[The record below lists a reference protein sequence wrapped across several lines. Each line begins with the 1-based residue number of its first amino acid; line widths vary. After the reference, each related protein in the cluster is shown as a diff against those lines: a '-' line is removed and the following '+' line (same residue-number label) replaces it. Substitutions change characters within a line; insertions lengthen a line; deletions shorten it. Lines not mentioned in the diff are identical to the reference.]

1 MTDTITLTGIVATI
15 PRVVTTGDELAIT
28 SFRLAS
34 TQRRFD
40 RNRNRWVDGDTN
52 WYTVTA
58 FRQLATNAASSVM
71 RGDRVIVTG
80 RLRIREWEAGER
92 KGTTVEVEA
101 DGVGHDLTW
110 GTTSFTRVITTSAT
124 ARHDDAPGDDGQN
137 DGHDGGRDLATGAAE
152 TWATPG
158 VRSGST
164 DEGADVD
171 AGRGSEAE
179 PTRRAT
185 AVGYADEETPT
196 PF

>member
-34 TQRRFD
+34 AQRRFD
-40 RNRNRWVDGDTN
+40 RNRNRWVDGETN

-58 FRQLATNAASSVM
+58 FRQLATNAAGSVV
-71 RGDRVIVTG
+71 RGDRVVVTG

-101 DGVGHDLTW
+101 DAIGHDLTW
-110 GTTSFTRVITTSAT
+110 GTTSFTRVITSSAAPVQHDEPTDEAAT
-124 ARHDDAPGDDGQN
+124 AAPST
-137 DGHDGGRDLATGAAE
+137 GG
-152 TWATPG
+152 WATPG
-158 VRSGST
+158 VR
-164 DEGADVD
+164 ADGTPDAPVD
-171 AGRGSEAE
+171 AGIDRSADYEEEG
-179 PTRRAT
+179 
-185 AVGYADEETPT
+185 AVT

>member
-34 TQRRFD
+34 AQRRFD
-40 RNRNRWVDGDTN
+40 RNRNRWVDGETN

-58 FRQLATNAASSVM
+58 FRQLATNAAGSVV
-71 RGDRVIVTG
+71 RGDRVVVTG

-101 DGVGHDLTW
+101 DAIGHDLAW
-110 GTTSFTRVITTSAT
+110 GTTSFTRVITTSSSPAHNDHPADEADT
-124 ARHDDAPGDDGQN
+124 AAPAN
-137 DGHDGGRDLATGAAE
+137 GG
-152 TWATPG
+152 WATPG
-158 VRSGST
+158 VRADGALET
-164 DEGADVD
+164 HVGADVD
-171 AGRGSEAE
+171 RSADYEEEG
-179 PTRRAT
+179 
-185 AVGYADEETPT
+185 AVT